1 MTNHEIAIRI
11 LELSGGKNNI
21 AGVTSCVSR
30 CRLEVAD
37 IGKVNTKE
45 LEQIEGAQA
54 VVIAGTQVQIVFGPG
69 KCRKVAQEVA
79 SAAGITYDVMDAK
92 DLKSDLAA
100 KNQTPFKLMLKKC
113 AGIFIPILPA
123 IIASGLLAGINN
135 ILKNFIPGY
144 SESTFAQLLSVIHQT
159 AFNYLPIFVG
169 ISAAKTF
176 GGSMF
181 VGGTVAAILQMSSLT
196 GISVFGITMQ
206 AGRGGIIAVLAIT
219 AFAAWTEKRIRKFVP
234 DIIDIFATP
243 VLTVFISGFVGLL
256 IIQPIGGLLSDA
268 IVNAINFGIEKGGFF
283 FGFAMSA
290 VWLPLVATGLHHG
303 VTPIKAELQNTIG
316 NVPIQVMCAFV
327 GPGQVGAVL
336 AVYLKTRNTRLK
348 KVILSGIPV
357 QLLGIGEPLIY
368 GVTLPLV
375 KPFICAC
382 LCAGV
387 GGGIAAMLGLTS
399 FGYGLSGLLLTL
411 SLNKPLLYL
420 GIYLLVIVLS
430 FVVTYFVGF
439 DDIISE

>member
-1 MTNHEIAIRI
+1 
-11 LELSGGKNNI
+11 
-21 AGVTSCVSR
+21 
-30 CRLEVAD
+30 
-37 IGKVNTKE
+37 
-45 LEQIEGAQA
+45 
-54 VVIAGTQVQIVFGPG
+54 
-69 KCRKVAQEVA
+69 
-79 SAAGITYDVMDAK
+79 
-92 DLKSDLAA
+92 
-100 KNQTPFKLMLKKC
+100 
-113 AGIFIPILPA
+113 
-123 IIASGLLAGINN
+123 
-135 ILKNFIPGY
+135 
-144 SESTFAQLLSVIHQT
+144 
-159 AFNYLPIFVG
+159 
-169 ISAAKTF
+169 
-176 GGSMF
+176 
-181 VGGTVAAILQMSSLT
+181 
-196 GISVFGITMQ
+196 
-206 AGRGGIIAVLAIT
+206 
-219 AFAAWTEKRIRKFVP
+219 
-234 DIIDIFATP
+234 
-243 VLTVFISGFVGLL
+243 
-256 IIQPIGGLLSDA
+256 
-268 IVNAINFGIEKGGFF
+268 
-283 FGFAMSA
+283 MSA